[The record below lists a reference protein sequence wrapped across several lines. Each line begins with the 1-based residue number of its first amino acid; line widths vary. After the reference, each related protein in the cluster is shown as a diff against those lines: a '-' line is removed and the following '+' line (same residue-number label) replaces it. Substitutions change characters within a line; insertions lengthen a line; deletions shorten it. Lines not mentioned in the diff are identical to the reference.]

1 MSLTRIRCY
10 TRTYFTQGYLSKFRY
25 SNIEN
30 FLRCFTFKSANMR
43 ENSEQSKS
51 DTADSTST
59 SPKTQKKEELPE
71 LDAAHKNE
79 VLIPENFSDMERQIF
94 FAHKNAVEV
103 E

>member
-1 MSLTRIRCY
+1 
-10 TRTYFTQGYLSKFRY
+10 
-25 SNIEN
+25 
-30 FLRCFTFKSANMR
+30 MR